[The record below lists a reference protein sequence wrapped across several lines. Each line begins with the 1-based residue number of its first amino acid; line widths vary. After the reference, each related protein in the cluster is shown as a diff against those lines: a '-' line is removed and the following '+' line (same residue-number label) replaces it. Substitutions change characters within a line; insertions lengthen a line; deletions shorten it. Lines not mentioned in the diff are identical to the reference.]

1 MRTASFSPVLFQK
14 FGKERRD
21 IVKTIQTNNVVV
33 YTRVSSKEQADK
45 NMSLETQRK
54 AIEEYAIRN
63 NLNVVSYFGGTY
75 ESAKTDGR
83 KEFSRMLEFI
93 KRNKRTI
100 SQLLVYSIDRF
111 SRTGGAAIKLA
122 TDLREQYGIS
132 VFAVTQ
138 PTDTSN
144 PSGVLHQNIQLLFS
158 EYDNQLRKQK
168 IIAGMKNK
176 LEKGI
181 WVLKAP
187 QGYDNVTINGERKI
201 VVNAEGKKI
210 RKAFQWKLEG
220 ISNTEIIDKLKTLG
234 IKMYKQQLTNIFAN
248 PFYCGLISHGLLEG
262 EVVEG
267 VHEKLLSPDQFLQIN
282 EIRQA
287 SPKYGKKHQNEN
299 VNISLRN
306 FIKCDVCGKPFTGYL
321 VRKKGLY
328 YYKCNT
334 KGCKCNVS
342 AKTMHNMFADYLEPF
357 KVRPE
362 FQDILL
368 YDLLHYFEELT
379 RADVENV
386 KQLKIQLTEVDKK
399 IKTLREKHFIT
410 EEVNKEIYDEF
421 SAAYAKESADIIQKI
436 DASSLVLSNLEE
448 GIKKVLK
455 MCENLN
461 EIWGLADFDTKERF
475 QNLVFPSGLVYD
487 RENKEYRT
495 QDVNPIFYEIAR
507 RTEALDDNKKGLTPF
522 LWGKSN
528 WVVSTGI
535 EPVSNV

>member
-1 MRTASFSPVLFQK
+1 MRTTSFSPVLFQQ

-21 IVKTIQTNNVVV
+21 IVKTVTTNNVVV

-54 AIEEYAIRN
+54 AIEEYAVRN
-63 NLNVVSYFGGTY
+63 NLNIVSFFGGTY

-83 KEFSRMLEFI
+83 KEFSRMLEFL

-168 IIAGMKNK
+168 IIAGMKGK

-187 QGYDNVTINGERKI
+187 QGYDNMTINGVRTI

-210 RKAFQWKLEG
+210 KKAFQWKLER
-220 ISNTEIIDKLKTLG
+220 ISNTEIIDRLKTLG
-234 IKMYKQQLTNIFAN
+234 VKMYKQQLTNIFAN

-267 VHEKLLSPDQFLQIN
+267 VHEKLLTPEQFLEIHQ
-282 EIRQA
+282 IRQA
-287 SPKYGKKHQNEN
+287 SAKYGQKHHNEN
-299 VNISLRN
+299 ANISLKS
-306 FIKCDVCGKPFTGYL
+306 FIKCDVCEKPFTGYL
-321 VRKKGLY
+321 VKKKGLY

-334 KGCKCNVS
+334 IGCKCNVS
-342 AKTMHNMFADYLEPF
+342 AKIMHNMFTDYLEPF
-357 KVRPE
+357 RVRPE
-362 FQDILL
+362 FYDALL
-368 YDLLHYFEELT
+368 FDLVHYFEDLT
-379 RADVENV
+379 KADVENV
-386 KQLKIQLTEVDKK
+386 KLLKTQLTEVDKK
-399 IKTLREKHFIT
+399 IRILREKHFIT
-410 EEVNKEIYDEF
+410 GEISKDIYDEF
-421 SAAYAKESADIIQKI
+421 SVGYAQESVEIIKKI
-436 DASSLVLSNLEE
+436 DSGSLVLSNLETAM
-448 GIKKVLK
+448 KKALK
-455 MCENLN
+455 MCQNLN
-461 EIWGLADFDTKERF
+461 EIWDLADYGDKERL
-475 QNLVFPSGLVYD
+475 QNMLFPSGLVYD

-495 QDVNPIFYEIAR
+495 EDVNPIFYEIAR
-507 RTEALDDNKKGLTPF
+507 RTEVLDDNKTGLTPF
-522 LWGKSN
+522 LWSKSS